1 MFFSYQIPL
10 QSTQGSEVKSK
21 QLSWEGGVACVRVAR
36 ARAGMPAGAAADAE
50 LGVGLMM
57 AYTALRRTRLD
68 LDSSVLTNKWGCAVT
83 SAYNDLYFFDPP
95 ALAWNKMTA
104 SEIGAPPPRCYFGF
118 ASTGSALYVYG
129 GIGTPPG
136 PGMNGS
142 PFPTVSPS
150 KQSCP
155 DQASSQLLSVACTI
169 LVNKR
174 KSAF

>member
-95 ALAWNKMTA
+95 ALAWSNMTA
-104 SEIGAPPPRCYFGF
+104 SEIGAPPPRCFFGF
-118 ASTGSALYVYG
+118 ASTGPALYVYG
-129 GIGTPPG
+129 GLGTPPG
-136 PGMNGS
+136 PGMGGS
-142 PFPTVSPS
+142 LFPKVSLS
-150 KQSCP
+150 TQSCP
-155 DQASSQLLSVACTI
+155 DKASSQLLTVACTI
-169 LVNKR
+169 LVDKR